1 MDGGKI
7 KPFHAW
13 KCQQATLTTLQTQRS
28 SPLTGELVG
37 ISCHGEWSG
46 VETLREF
53 IWPMREKNGI
63 DPGVAVISEDDEL
76 KPVDEAMNRCNR
88 VLQTYS

>member
-1 MDGGKI
+1 
-7 KPFHAW
+7 
-13 KCQQATLTTLQTQRS
+13 
-28 SPLTGELVG
+28 
-37 ISCHGEWSG
+37 
-46 VETLREF
+46 
-53 IWPMREKNGI
+53 MREKNGI